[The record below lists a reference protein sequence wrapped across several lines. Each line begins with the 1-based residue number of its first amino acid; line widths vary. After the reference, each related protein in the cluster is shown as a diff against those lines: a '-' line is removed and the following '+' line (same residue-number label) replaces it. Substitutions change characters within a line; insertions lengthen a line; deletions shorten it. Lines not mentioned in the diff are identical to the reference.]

1 MRRSFWAIP
10 LLAIQASSALAAPAL
25 ATAIFAGGCFW
36 SNEHDLD
43 AIPGVVRTV
52 SGFAGGKVAHP
63 SYGQVTTG
71 TTGHLEAVR
80 VTYDPRRISYAEL
93 SRRFLRTID
102 PTDNGGQFCDRGPQ
116 YRTALFPANPS
127 ERIAAIAAIRGAEQ
141 QLHRRVATEIRTTAA
156 FWPAEAYHQD
166 YADKNPLHYGIY
178 RRGCGRD
185 ARVRQVWGA

>member
-10 LLAIQASSALAAPAL
+10 LLAVQASSALAAPL

-52 SGFAGGKVAHP
+52 SGFAGGKIARP

-116 YRTALFPANPS
+116 YRTALFPANAA
-127 ERIAAIAAIRGAEQ
+127 ERKVAIEAIRGAER
-141 QLHRRVATEIRTTAA
+141 QLHLKVATEVRAASA

-166 YADKNPLHYGIY
+166 YANKNPLHYGLY

-185 ARVRQVWGA
+185 QKVRQVWGA